1 MIPCIFLRDKK
12 YIVVYNEWTYIEKQE
27 AVGADIQYCG
37 VSSILIFFFVY
48 LVDVFLYLQP

>member
-1 MIPCIFLRDKK
+1 MIPCIFSRDKK

-37 VSSILIFFFVY
+37 VFLI
-48 LVDVFLYLQP
+48 